1 LHESPH
7 CAAFCAE
14 LCDRFGH
21 RLLGSAAL
29 EESIDYLGARLRA
42 DGLDNV
48 HTEEASELPHWTR
61 GQESAHLAAP
71 TLGGGRLAPL
81 RIMALG
87 HSAGTPLD
95 GMEAEVVVARDW
107 RELDALGAQGA
118 LNGKMVLLNPTWRGY
133 GDTVAYRV
141 SGASRA
147 AAHGAAA
154 VLIRSMAPFSLAN
167 PHTGLGSDT
176 GGVTPIPAAS
186 IATEDADMLVRMAA
200 RGWDVRVRLT
210 LGAVEHDDPVTSRVV
225 VAELAG
231 SDLAHEVVLLSG
243 HMDSWDVGYGAM
255 DDGAGMAIGWRALA
269 LLKRMGLR
277 PRRTLRFVAWVG
289 EEWGVGGA
297 QYWREHAAE
306 AGNITLAAES
316 DSGVFAPAALQ
327 LAAPVEAHA
336 LARAIVRIM
345 DDAGAPIGV
354 TPGGEG
360 ADISP
365 AMALGIPGLSLH
377 TRAATWF
384 RYSAEWN
391 ASGPAGPHFQGD
403 YFAYHHSGA
412 DTPSLLDGG
421 QMDASLA
428 AWASFAFVVAN
439 VTTPMPR
446 GVPAGAAQLATE
458 LGEGPWVLPPPV
470 CGPGW
475 EAPAPRKGGDDAG
488 SGLSAAQIALLA
500 FSSAMAGAGA
510 VWLMLVPFGSR
521 AEQAHSHTWT
531 TAPVAP
537 AAGRGSQAGRPVPVV
552 PYRRLPSQEEGSAAE
567 QGGAAAVPSQAG
579 SA

>member
-1 LHESPH
+1 V
-7 CAAFCAE
+7 
-14 LCDRFGH
+14 
-21 RLLGSAAL
+21 GSAAL
-29 EESIDYLGARLRA
+29 EESIDYLLARLRA

-48 HTEEASELPHWTR
+48 HAEEARDLPHWTR
-61 GQESAHLAAP
+61 GAESAYLASP
-71 TLGGGRLAPL
+71 TLGGGRQAAL
-81 RIMALG
+81 RILALG

-95 GMEAEVVVARDW
+95 GLEAAVVVAHDW

-133 GDTVAYRV
+133 GDAAGYRV

-154 VLIRSMAPFSLAN
+154 VLIRSAAPFSLAS

-186 IATEDADMLVRMAA
+186 IATEDADMLARMAA

-210 LGAVEHDDPVTSRVV
+210 LGAVEHDDPVSSRVV

-231 SDLAHEVVLLSG
+231 SDLAAEVVLLSG

-255 DDGAGMAIGWRALA
+255 DDGAGMALGWRALA

-306 AGNITLAAES
+306 AGNVTLAAES

-336 LARAIVRIM
+336 LARAVVRVM
-345 DDAGAPIGV
+345 DAAGAPIGV

-365 AMALGIPGLSLH
+365 AMALGIPGLSLR

-384 RYSAEWN
+384 RYGGEWN

-403 YFAYHHSGA
+403 YFLYHHSGA
-412 DTPSLLDGG
+412 DTPSLLDPG

-428 AWASFAFVVAN
+428 AWASFAYVVAN
-439 VTTPMPR
+439 VTAPMPR
-446 GVPAGAAQLATE
+446 GVPAGAAQLAAE

-470 CGPGW
+470 CGPEW
-475 EAPAPRKGGDDAG
+475 EPPAPQKDGGDG
-488 SGLSAAQIALLA
+488 RGGLSAAQIALLA

-510 VWLMLVPFGSR
+510 VWLLLVPFGSR
-521 AEQAHSHTWT
+521 AEHAHSHAWT

-537 AAGRGSQAGRPVPVV
+537 VAGRSQVSRPVPVV
-552 PYRRLPSQEEGSAAE
+552 PYRRLASQEEEGGTSAAE

-579 SA
+579 ST